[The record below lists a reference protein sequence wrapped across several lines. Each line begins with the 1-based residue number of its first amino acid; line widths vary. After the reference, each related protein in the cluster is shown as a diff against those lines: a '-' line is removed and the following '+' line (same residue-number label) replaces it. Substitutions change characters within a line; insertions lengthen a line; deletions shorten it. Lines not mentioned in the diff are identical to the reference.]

1 MKIIK
6 FKTKEQ
12 FKYKRKVVIKN
23 LILNIFIGIHDF
35 EKKKKQR
42 VRFNIEVETNPNTK
56 PSNKD
61 FSTIVDYETL
71 VNKIKE
77 LVKKQ
82 HHELL
87 EELAENI
94 FKIIFQNKLV
104 KKANI
109 KLEKLHIMRESESV
123 GVDITKNRL

>member
-42 VRFNIEVETNPNTK
+42 VRFNIELETNPNTK

-104 KKANI
+104 KKANV
-109 KLEKLHIMRESESV
+109 KLEKLHIIRESESV

>member
-1 MKIIK
+1 MKIIR

-71 VNKIKE
+71 VNKIKT

-94 FKIIFQNKLV
+94 FRIIFQNKLAKKV
-104 KKANI
+104 KI
-109 KLEKLHIMRESESV
+109 KLEKLHIIKESESV
-123 GVDITKNRL
+123 GDDITKNRL

>member
-1 MKIIK
+1 MKIIR

-35 EKKKKQR
+35 EKKKKQK

-94 FKIIFQNKLV
+94 FRIIFQNKLV
-104 KKANI
+104 KKVNV
-109 KLEKLHIMRESESV
+109 KLEKLHIIRESESV

>member
-1 MKIIK
+1 MKIIN

-12 FKYKRKVVIKN
+12 FKYKRKVIIKN

-35 EKKKKQR
+35 EKKKKQK
-42 VRFNIEVETNPNTK
+42 VRFNIDVETNSNIK

-61 FSTIVDYETL
+61 FSTIINYETL
-71 VNKIKE
+71 VDKIKT

-94 FKIIFQNKLV
+94 FKIIFQSKLV
-104 KKANI
+104 KKVNV
-109 KLEKLHIMRESESV
+109 KLEKLQIIKETESV
-123 GVDITKNRL
+123 GVDVTKNRL

>member
-12 FKYKRKVVIKN
+12 FKYKRKVIIKN

-35 EKKKKQR
+35 EKKKKQK
-42 VRFNIEVETNPNTK
+42 VRFNIVVETNPNTK

-71 VNKIKE
+71 VNKIKA

-94 FKIIFQNKLV
+94 FRIIFQKKLV
-104 KKANI
+104 KKANVKI
-109 KLEKLHIMRESESV
+109 EKLKIIRESESV

>member
-12 FKYKRKVVIKN
+12 FKYKRKVIIKN

-35 EKKKKQR
+35 EKKKKQK

-104 KKANI
+104 KKVNV
-109 KLEKLHIMRESESV
+109 KLEKLQIIKETESV
-123 GVDITKNRL
+123 GVDVTKNRL

>member
-1 MKIIK
+1 MKIIR

-35 EKKKKQR
+35 EKKKKQK

-71 VNKIKE
+71 VNKIKT

-94 FKIIFQNKLV
+94 FRIIFQNKLV
-104 KKANI
+104 KKANV
-109 KLEKLHIMRESESV
+109 KLEKLHIIRETESV

>member
-35 EKKKKQR
+35 EKKKKQK

-71 VNKIKE
+71 VNKIKT

-94 FKIIFQNKLV
+94 FRIIFQNKLV

-109 KLEKLHIMRESESV
+109 KLEKLHIIRESESV

>member
-12 FKYKRKVVIKN
+12 FKYKRKVIVKN

-35 EKKKKQR
+35 EKKKKQK
-42 VRFNIEVETNPNTK
+42 VRFNIDVETNSNIK

-61 FSTIVDYETL
+61 FSTIINYETL
-71 VNKIKE
+71 VDKIKT

-94 FKIIFQNKLV
+94 FKIIFQSKLV
-104 KKANI
+104 KKVNV
-109 KLEKLHIMRESESV
+109 KLEKLQIIKETESV
-123 GVDITKNRL
+123 GVDVTKNRL

>member
-1 MKIIK
+1 MKIIR

-35 EKKKKQR
+35 EKKKKQK
-42 VRFNIEVETNPNTK
+42 VRFNIEVETNPHTK

-61 FSTIVDYETL
+61 FSSILDYETL
-71 VNKIKE
+71 VNKIKT
-77 LVKKQ
+77 LVKRQ

-94 FKIIFQNKLV
+94 FRIIFQNKLV

-109 KLEKLHIMRESESV
+109 KLEKLHIIRESESV

>member
-1 MKIIK
+1 MKIIN
-6 FKTKEQ
+6 FKNKEQ
-12 FKYKRKVVIKN
+12 FKYKRKVIIKN
-23 LILNIFIGIHDF
+23 LILDIFIGIHDF
-35 EKKKKQR
+35 EKKKKQK

-71 VNKIKE
+71 VNKIKA
-77 LVKKQ
+77 LINKK

-94 FKIIFQNKLV
+94 FRIIFQNKLV

-123 GVDITKNRL
+123 GIDITKNRL

>member
-1 MKIIK
+1 MKIIR

-35 EKKKKQR
+35 EKKKKQK

-71 VNKIKE
+71 VNKIKT

-94 FKIIFQNKLV
+94 FRIIFQNKLV

-109 KLEKLHIMRESESV
+109 KLEKLHIIRESESV

>member
-1 MKIIK
+1 MKIIR

-35 EKKKKQR
+35 EKKKKQK

-61 FSTIVDYETL
+61 FSTIIDYETL
-71 VNKIKE
+71 VNKIKAM
-77 LVKKQ
+77 VKKQ

-104 KKANI
+104 KKANV
-109 KLEKLHIMRESESV
+109 KLEKLHIIKESESV
-123 GVDITKNRL
+123 GVDITKYRL

>member
-6 FKTKEQ
+6 FQTKEK

-35 EKKKKQR
+35 EKKKKQK

-56 PSNKD
+56 PSYKD

-94 FKIIFQNKLV
+94 FKIFFQNKLV
-104 KKANI
+104 KKVNV
-109 KLEKLHIMRESESV
+109 KLEKLHIIKESESV
-123 GVDITKNRL
+123 GVDVTKNRL

>member
-6 FKTKEQ
+6 FKTKEL

-35 EKKKKQR
+35 EKKKKQK
-42 VRFNIEVETNPNTK
+42 VRFNIELETNPNTK

-71 VNKIKE
+71 VNKIKG
-77 LVKKQ
+77 LVKRQ

-94 FKIIFQNKLV
+94 FRIIFQNKLV
-104 KKANI
+104 KKANV
-109 KLEKLHIMRESESV
+109 KLEKLHILKESESV

>member
-1 MKIIK
+1 MKIIN
-6 FKTKEQ
+6 FKNKEQ
-12 FKYKRKVVIKN
+12 FKYKRKVIIKN
-23 LILNIFIGIHDF
+23 LILDIFIGIHDF
-35 EKKKKQR
+35 EKKKKQK

-71 VNKIKE
+71 INKIKA

-82 HHELL
+82 NHELL

-104 KKANI
+104 KKAKV
-109 KLEKLHIMRESESV
+109 KLEKLQIIRESESV
-123 GVDITKNRL
+123 GVDVTKNRL

>member
-1 MKIIK
+1 MKIINFKNREK
-6 FKTKEQ
+6 FKYT
-12 FKYKRKVVIKN
+12 RKVIIKN

-35 EKKKKQR
+35 EKKKKQK

-61 FSTIVDYETL
+61 FSTILDYETL
-71 VNKIKE
+71 VNKIKT
-77 LVKKQ
+77 LVEKQ

-94 FKIIFQNKLV
+94 FGIIFQNKLV
-104 KKANI
+104 KKANV
-109 KLEKLHIMRESESV
+109 KLEKLHIIRESESV

>member
-1 MKIIK
+1 MKIIR

-71 VNKIKE
+71 VNKIKT

-94 FKIIFQNKLV
+94 FRIIFQNKLV

-109 KLEKLHIMRESESV
+109 KLEKLHIIKESESV

>member
-1 MKIIK
+1 MKIIR

-12 FKYKRKVVIKN
+12 FKYKRKIIIKN

-35 EKKKKQR
+35 EKKKKQK
-42 VRFNIEVETNPNTK
+42 VRFNIDVETNSNIK

-61 FSTIVDYETL
+61 FSTIINYETL
-71 VNKIKE
+71 VDKIKT

-94 FKIIFQNKLV
+94 FKIIFQSKLV
-104 KKANI
+104 KKVNV
-109 KLEKLHIMRESESV
+109 KLEKLQIIKETESV
-123 GVDITKNRL
+123 GVDVTKNRL

>member
-1 MKIIK
+1 MKIIR

-35 EKKKKQR
+35 EKKKKQK
-42 VRFNIEVETNPNTK
+42 VRFNIVVEINPNTK

>member
-1 MKIIK
+1 MKIIR

-35 EKKKKQR
+35 EKKKKQK

-94 FKIIFQNKLV
+94 FRIIFQNKLV
-104 KKANI
+104 KKVNI
-109 KLEKLHIMRESESV
+109 KLEKLHIIKESESV
-123 GVDITKNRL
+123 GVEITKNRL

>member
-35 EKKKKQR
+35 EKKKKQK

-71 VNKIKE
+71 VNKIKA

-104 KKANI
+104 KKVNV
-109 KLEKLHIMRESESV
+109 KLEKLHIIRESESV

>member
-1 MKIIK
+1 MKIIR

-35 EKKKKQR
+35 EKKKKQK

-71 VNKIKE
+71 VNKIKA

-104 KKANI
+104 KKVNI
-109 KLEKLHIMRESESV
+109 KLEKLHIIRESESV

>member
-35 EKKKKQR
+35 EKKKKQK

-61 FSTIVDYETL
+61 FSTIIDYETL
-71 VNKIKE
+71 VNKIKA

-94 FKIIFQNKLV
+94 FRIIFQNKLV
-104 KKANI
+104 KKVNI
-109 KLEKLHIMRESESV
+109 KLEKLHIIKESESV